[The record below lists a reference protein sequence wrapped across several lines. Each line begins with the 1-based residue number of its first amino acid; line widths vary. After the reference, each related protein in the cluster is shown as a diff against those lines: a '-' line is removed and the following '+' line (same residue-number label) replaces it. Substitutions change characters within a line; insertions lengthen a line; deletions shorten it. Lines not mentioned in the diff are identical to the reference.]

1 MSRVGRMPIEIPSG
15 VDVEITG
22 SSIRVKGPKG
32 ELSHTFPPAITF
44 KREGS
49 TLEVQR
55 NSDEK
60 FERSLHGTAR
70 SVVNNMVQGT
80 SAGFSK
86 VLEVHGVGY
95 RAEVKGKT
103 LVLHVGYSN
112 PKEVEPEDG
121 ITFSIV
127 EKGDIMVSG
136 YDKELVGETAARIR
150 KVRPPEPFKGK
161 GIRYAGEHV
170 RQKAGKAGKSAG

>member
-22 SSIRVKGPKG
+22 SSIKVKGPKG
-32 ELSHTFPPAITF
+32 ELTHTFPPTITF
-44 KREGS
+44 KREGT
-49 TLEVQR
+49 TLEVLR
-55 NSDEK
+55 SSDEK
-60 FERSLHGTAR
+60 FDRSVHGTAR

-95 RAEVKGKT
+95 RAEVKGST

-112 PKEVEPEDG
+112 PKEVEPAEG
-121 ITFSIV
+121 ISFAIV
-127 EKGDIMVSG
+127 EKGDIQVSG
-136 YDKELVGETAARIR
+136 YDKELVGETAAQIR
-150 KVRPPEPFKGK
+150 KVRPPEPYKGK
-161 GIRYAGEHV
+161 GIRYAGEVV
-170 RQKAGKAGKSAG
+170 RMKAGKAGKSGG